1 MTDSKLHIAERQV
14 DDVTILTLTGEV
26 MQEDGDLAIRRAVHD
41 LISRGRVKIVVD
53 LGGVTHM
60 DSSGIGMLA
69 AKLKTARESGGDLRL
84 LNLTRRS
91 QRILGMMKLTT
102 TFETFEDEAAAVQSF
117 SSGPRG

>member
-1 MTDSKLHIAERQV
+1 MTESRLHIAERQV
-14 DDVTILTLTGEV
+14 DDVMILTLTGEL
-26 MQEDGDLAIRRAVHD
+26 MQDDGDLAIRRAVHE
-41 LISRGRVKIVVD
+41 LIGRGHVKIVVD
-53 LGGVTHM
+53 LGGVTHI

-102 TFETFEDEAAAVQSF
+102 TFETFEDETAAVQSF
-117 SSGPRG
+117 SSRPHG

>member
-26 MQEDGDLAIRRAVHD
+26 MQDDGDLAIRQTIHD
-41 LISRGRVKIVVD
+41 LIGRGRVKIVVD
-53 LGGVTHM
+53 LGGVTHI

-69 AKLKTARESGGDLRL
+69 AKLKTVRESGGDLRL

-102 TFETFEDEAAAVQSF
+102 TFEMFEEEAAAVQSF

>member
-26 MQEDGDLAIRRAVHD
+26 MQDDGDLAIRSAVHD
-41 LISRGRVKIVVD
+41 LISRGCVKIVVD
-53 LGGVTHM
+53 LGGVTHI

-69 AKLKTARESGGDLRL
+69 AKLKTVRESGGDLRL

-102 TFETFEDEAAAVQSF
+102 TFETFEDETAAVQSF
-117 SSGPRG
+117 S